1 MNKKLF
7 IPAILSVAL
16 LSGFVFPKTE
26 KAVFA
31 DNVITFDSDAI
42 IALSHCGGE
51 TVNFVNSDL
60 AEYWDSDSSDI
71 EKLKSLYEM
80 NNEIASFVDYSFDF
94 EYTRQLFAKW
104 DEFRPVNN
112 VLTWRSNVSATS
124 YDVVVSLNPE
134 LTEAIYEAK
143 GLLEPEYK
151 MMNPFANTHYF
162 WQVTAH
168 TKDRIYKSPLFDF
181 YSGDYKRT
189 IEIPSISNTRDVGGF
204 TGQYGEMKQGL
215 IFRSARFDDRDSSCY
230 DAVHQLDIQTDLDLR
245 AVGEGAVNPIG
256 FPKYYLRNLTQ
267 YTLKEENRPA
277 LVEAVRVF
285 ADPNNYP
292 IIFHC
297 AIGRDRTGTLAM
309 ILQALAG
316 ASKEY
321 IIHDY
326 YTSMWSVTASY
337 SKSISDLNLAIVNST
352 LNQIESFG
360 DDLYT
365 GIVNYLKVREDT
377 ITHEQVGLTDDEIDM
392 IRDIWS
398 GKIPVEH
405 GQKTFKAENNYEGKA
420 YVLIKA
426 VGHKDTYMMVE
437 KGTKISA
444 PYTLD
449 DTFAW
454 FSSGEEFDFN
464 TAINDSIMIYA
475 DYSGQYRVS
484 IHYVGI
490 DKPDEVLKRNYG
502 DVISMTGFEL
512 DGYDYLAISD
522 EGREISRLEVT
533 RDAFINIIYFRK

>member
-7 IPAILSVAL
+7 VSAILSGTL
-16 LSGFVFPKTE
+16 LSGLVFSSTE
-26 KAVFA
+26 KRAFA
-31 DNVITFDSDAI
+31 DNAITFDSDTI

-60 AEYWDSDSSDI
+60 AEYWDSDSTNI

-80 NNEIASFVDYSFDF
+80 NNEIASFVDNSFDF
-94 EYTRQLFAKW
+94 DYTRQLFAKW
-104 DEFRPVNN
+104 DDFKPVNN
-112 VLTWRSNVSATS
+112 TLTWKSNISATS

-134 LTEAIYEAK
+134 LTEAVYEAK

-151 MMNPFANTHYF
+151 MANPFANTHYY
-162 WQVTAH
+162 WQVTAY
-168 TKDRIYKSPLFDF
+168 TKDRPYKSPIFDF

-189 IEIPSISNTRDVGGF
+189 VEIPSVSNTRDVGGF
-204 TGQYGEMKQGL
+204 TGQYGTMKQGL
-215 IFRSARFDDRDSSCY
+215 IFRSARFDDANSSCY
-230 DAVHQLDIQTDLDLR
+230 DAIHQLDIQTDLDLR
-245 AVGEGAVNPIG
+245 AVGEGTANPIG
-256 FPKYYLRNLTQ
+256 LPKFYQRNIKQ
-267 YTLKEENRPA
+267 YDLKEENRPA

-285 ADPNNYP
+285 ADPSNYP
-292 IIFHC
+292 VVFHC

-326 YTSMWSVTASY
+326 FTSMWSVVASY
-337 SKSISDLNLAIVNST
+337 SKSISDLNLALVNST
-352 LNQIESFG
+352 LNQIEACG

-377 ITHEQVGLTDDEIDM
+377 ITHEQVGLTDEEITL

-398 GKIPVEH
+398 GRTSVEH

-444 PYTLD
+444 PYALD
-449 DTFAW
+449 DIYAW
-454 FSSGEEFDFN
+454 FTNGQEFDFN
-464 TAINDSIMIYA
+464 TTINESMVIYA
-475 DYSGQYRVS
+475 DYSGQYRIS

-490 DKPDEVLKRNYG
+490 DKADEVLKRNYG
-502 DVISMTGFEL
+502 DVISMNRFEL
-512 DGYDYLAISD
+512 DGYDYLAVSD

-533 RDAFINIIYFRK
+533 RDTFINIIYFKK